1 MSQKTNSPARVVV
14 RAGLQKKWTN
24 AACGLLALMLPIAA
38 EAGPQIQHW
47 VNANGARVYF
57 VETHALPIV
66 DVQVDFAAGTVHGP
80 ADKSGVAG
88 LTASL
93 LDQGAGGL
101 DENAIAERLADIGA
115 QLSNSASLDRA
126 SVSLRTLAD
135 PAMRQPALQLMSS
148 IIAAPD
154 FPKAVVE
161 REKERSIAGLKDALT
176 RPETL
181 AGRAFQSAIYG
192 AHPYGRQTTPETLAA
207 LTRDDLVR
215 FHRDNYVAARASITL
230 VGDLSRADAEVIANQ
245 LTEKLPKGAPAAPL
259 PPVQIGPGG
268 EVRVEHHAQQTH
280 VALGLPA
287 LKRGDP
293 DFFALQ
299 LGNYTL
305 GGGGFVSRLVS
316 EVREKKGYAYS
327 VYSYFQPN
335 QELGPFQIGLQ
346 TKRAQAGEALALVRK
361 VLDDFVKNGPSEDEL
376 KAAMAN
382 IVGGFALN
390 LDSSRKLLGQVATI
404 GFYGLPLDWLD
415 KYQERM
421 SKVTVADVKA
431 AFARHVDIERLSTVL
446 VAAD

>member
-1 MSQKTNSPARVVV
+1 MRCETTRNTAPTLGARLQKTIAALALFGALAPTAY
-14 RAGLQKKWTN
+14 AGPKIQHWTN
-24 AACGLLALMLPIAA
+24 AS
-38 EAGPQIQHW
+38 
-47 VNANGARVYF
+47 GARVYF
-57 VETHALPIV
+57 VETHALPML
-66 DVQVDFAAGTVHGP
+66 DVQVDFAAGSVHGP
-80 ADKSGVAG
+80 ADKLGVAG

-101 DENAIAERLADIGA
+101 DENAIAERLADVGA
-115 QLSNSASLDRA
+115 QLSNGAGLDRA
-126 SVSLRTLAD
+126 SVTLRTLSD
-135 PAMRQPALQLMSS
+135 PAMRTPALELMSRV
-148 IIAAPD
+148 IASPD

-161 REKERSIAGLKDALT
+161 REKERGIAALKDALT

-181 AGRAFQSAIYG
+181 LGRAFQTAIYG
-192 AHPYGRQTTPETLAA
+192 DHPYARQSTPETLGK

-215 FHRDNYVAARASITL
+215 FHRENYVAARASVTL
-230 VGDLSRADAEVIANQ
+230 VGDLSRAEAEAIANQ
-245 LTEKLPKGAPAAPL
+245 LTDKLPKGVAAPAL
-259 PPVQIGPGG
+259 PPVVIGRGG
-268 EVRVEHHAQQTH
+268 EVRVEHHAQQSH
-280 VALGLPA
+280 LAIGLPA

-327 VYSYFQPN
+327 VYSYFHPN

-346 TKRAQAGEALALVRK
+346 TKRAQAAEALALVRK
-361 VLDDFVKNGPSEDEL
+361 VLDDFLKNGPSEDEL
-376 KAAMAN
+376 KAAKAN

-390 LDSSRKLLGQVATI
+390 LDSSKKLLGQVATI

-431 AFARHVDIERLSTVL
+431 AFARHVPADRLSVVL